1 MHKLNNDKNYLVSIS
16 NKHKINLTNT
26 VEVQKPSE
34 IFLNV
39 NDQSRLQKNANFV
52 FVS

>member
-1 MHKLNNDKNYLVSIS
+1 M
-16 NKHKINLTNT
+16 NLTNT

-34 IFLNV
+34 NFLNV
-39 NDQSRLQKNANFV
+39 NDQSRLQKNVKFV